1 MITKVDESETDNEH
15 MQKFKPQT
23 PPMLYTAM
31 FNKKQDLILAGGA
44 GRNQVRIFDYESGNL
59 VCVISDMPRSILC
72 MDIAHTTN
80 SFAFGSAD
88 SCVRIMDI
96 QS

>member
-1 MITKVDESETDNEH
+1 
-15 MQKFKPQT
+15 
-23 PPMLYTAM
+23 MLYSAM
-31 FNKKQDLILAGGA
+31 FNRKQDLVIAGGS

-59 VCVISDMPRSILC
+59 VCVVSDMPRSILC
-72 MDIAHTTN
+72 MDIAHTSN

-88 SCVRIMDI
+88 SCVRIMEI